1 MATKYIA
8 HASIDEHSKIKGGK
22 AGDQTKK
29 EVCIRSWYNKPW
41 SHVLRIN
48 NDKVRKQ
55 FGNNMIDIAKNDNI
69 GYDQNQRNSL
79 LTKAIKV
86 DFDFTKI
93 KTKCE
98 CDCSSSI
105 TVAILGAIYKVL
117 GKTEYEK
124 AYKVLYAG
132 NNCRTTSTLRS
143 GLNTLKL
150 ITVYSD
156 KAHTA
161 STDKA
166 VFGDIYISE
175 GHHVV
180 CYINNGK
187 KLSLTKG
194 YTGTFPTGTLRKGSK
209 GTHVK
214 SLQKFLNWYGSYGLS
229 VDGSFG
235 TKTQTAVKAFQKA
248 TGLTVDGVFGPK
260 SLAKAKS
267 IKK

>member
-1 MATKYIA
+1 MEKYIA
-8 HASIDEHSKIKGGK
+8 HASIDENGKIKGGA
-22 AGDQTKK
+22 AGDQTGK
-29 EVCIRSWYNKPW
+29 EVCIRTWYNKPW
-41 SHVLRIN
+41 DYVLRLKN
-48 NDKVRKQ
+48 ELVRKQ
-55 FGNNMIDIAKNDNI
+55 FANNMIDMANNNNI
-69 GYDQNQRNSL
+69 GYDQNQRNGI
-79 LTKAIKV
+79 LTQAIKV
-86 DFDFTKI
+86 DFDFSKI

-105 TVAILGAIYKVL
+105 TAAVLGAIYKVL
-117 GKTEYEK
+117 GEEKYEE

-132 NNCRTTSTLRS
+132 KNCRTTSTLRS
-143 GLNTLKL
+143 GLNTLKM
-150 ITVYSD
+150 ITVFSGKD
-156 KAHTA
+156 HIA

-166 VFGDIYISE
+166 VYGDIYISE

-180 CYINNGK
+180 CYIDNGK
-187 KLSLTKG
+187 KMSLTKG

-209 GTHVK
+209 GTQVK
-214 SLQKFLNWYGSYGLS
+214 RLQNFLNWYGNYGLA

-267 IKK
+267 VKK

>member
-8 HASIDEHSKIKGGK
+8 HASIDEHSKIKGGT

-48 NDKVRKQ
+48 NEKVRKQ

-79 LTKAIKV
+79 LTQAIKV
-86 DFDFTKI
+86 DFDFSKI

-105 TVAILGAIYKVL
+105 TVAFLGAIYKVL
-117 GKTEYEK
+117 GEEEYEK
-124 AYKVLYAG
+124 AYKILYAD

-143 GLNTLKL
+143 GLNTLKM

-156 KAHTA
+156 KAHIA

-180 CYINNGK
+180 CYINDAK
-187 KLSLTKG
+187 KVSLTTATSYYKKYTGLSLKIDTVFKAIG
-194 YTGTFPTGTLRKGSK
+194 APYGSVIKRTPVAKKNGCSNYK
-209 GTHVK
+209 GTVTQNL
-214 SLQKFLNWYGSYGLS
+214 SLIK
-229 VDGSFG
+229 
-235 TKTQTAVKAFQKA
+235 
-248 TGLTVDGVFGPK
+248 
-260 SLAKAKS
+260 LAKQGKL
-267 IKK
+267 KK